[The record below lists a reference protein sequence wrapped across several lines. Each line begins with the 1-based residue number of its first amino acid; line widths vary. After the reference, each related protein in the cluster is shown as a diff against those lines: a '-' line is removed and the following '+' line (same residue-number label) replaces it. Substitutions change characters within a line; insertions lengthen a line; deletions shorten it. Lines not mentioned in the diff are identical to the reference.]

1 VNCQLPVTGANIS
14 MLVTLGLLLVATGI
28 VSLLIVRRRGV
39 GRGAAIV
46 IALAV
51 GTTALTFS
59 EAPRADANS
68 CPPTAPAV
76 ALAPAATTTTTA
88 PVTTTSTTTTVPPT
102 TTTTTTAP
110 VPDLTPSI
118 TGPTTLLPGV
128 RGSYTFQI
136 DNVGSA
142 PTSGTM
148 TFTLSFT
155 IDSGVST
162 ISAAPLASSDWT
174 FVGSSGGDLMY
185 QSDLSFTIAAGAVST
200 GTFGVTWQDLATS
213 GSFTIA
219 TTLPTGIGGETNA
232 ANNTASLT
240 VVVPPL
246 PG

>member
-1 VNCQLPVTGANIS
+1 

-51 GTTALTFS
+51 GSTVLTFS
-59 EAPRADANS
+59 EAPRADADS
-68 CPPTAPAV
+68 CPPTA
-76 ALAPAATTTTTA
+76 LAAATAPATTTTTTAA
-88 PVTTTSTTTTVPPT
+88 PSTTTTTVVAPT

-136 DNVGSA
+136 ANVGSA

-155 IDSGVST
+155 IDTGVGT
-162 ISAAPLASSDWT
+162 LNAAALASSGWT

-185 QSDLSFTIAAGAVST
+185 QSNSGFTIASGAVST
-200 GTFGVTWQDLATS
+200 GTFGVTWGGGLPTS

-219 TTLPTGIGGETNA
+219 TTLPNGIGGETNA
-232 ANNTASLT
+232 ANNTASLN
-240 VVVPPL
+240 VVVTPP